1 MYKRQLEY
9 GRNLLKSIFENT
21 EPTLCQTEIH
31 LHKYDDDWS
40 VVGDQDNGVYRDA
53 LLGPVDNL
61 SGYYSA
67 PIAELTALHVAL
79 PADGAEA
86 QEQAQSEG
94 ENDSSGE

>member
-1 MYKRQLEY
+1 M
-9 GRNLLKSIFENT
+9 
-21 EPTLCQTEIH
+21 
-31 LHKYDDDWS
+31 
-40 VVGDQDNGVYRDA
+40 GDQDNGVYRDA
-53 LLGPVDNL
+53 LLGSVDNL
-61 SGYYSA
+61 SGHDSA